1 LNSAVALILLFAIF
15 VFIWLRHPATNW
27 GDVSQALMYH
37 QVRKY
42 LLRLDETAEH
52 AKFWRPSIVLFLD
65 DMRTDMIDFC
75 GTLKKGGLLVL
86 GNVLVGELA
95 DLGEHSIRMRK
106 SWLSFI
112 NVHKLKAFPQV
123 TVAPSLRVGYQF
135 LMQGSGLGGLRCNTI
150 ALPFYDARAAKRQP
164 SLDGYSQV
172 NITRSP
178 SFYRD
183 VGTELSAGAA
193 PFKRERTQSEGL
205 NDILEELS
213 ERRPATGRSSGKKAQ
228 RLAHVTGEL
237 PVADSGEYIGIIQ
250 DALTLEKNVLV
261 CRNFYWTKQKDT
273 KKFIDIWF
281 EDDWEG
287 SCSDSKAL
295 MLQLGTILTLKD
307 NKKKERLRVM
317 QVLKKTQHHADDILK
332 KEALERQ
339 LADYRIRA
347 SVVQVYLRVESG
359 VVSGTAEYE
368 NSLRKLISDN
378 VSDTTVLFLQL
389 PKLPKH
395 IVKTAYTRD
404 HSDKD
409 AVLASDEYLKALCRM
424 TEGIPVALVRA
435 GEKADIIS
443 TSI

>member
-1 LNSAVALILLFAIF
+1 
-15 VFIWLRHPATNW
+15 
-27 GDVSQALMYH
+27 
-37 QVRKY
+37 
-42 LLRLDETAEH
+42 
-52 AKFWRPSIVLFLD
+52 
-65 DMRTDMIDFC
+65 
-75 GTLKKGGLLVL
+75 
-86 GNVLVGELA
+86 
-95 DLGEHSIRMRK
+95 
-106 SWLSFI
+106 
-112 NVHKLKAFPQV
+112 
-123 TVAPSLRVGYQF
+123 
-135 LMQGSGLGGLRCNTI
+135 
-150 ALPFYDARAAKRQP
+150 
-164 SLDGYSQV
+164 
-172 NITRSP
+172 
-178 SFYRD
+178 
-183 VGTELSAGAA
+183 
-193 PFKRERTQSEGL
+193 
-205 NDILEELS
+205 
-213 ERRPATGRSSGKKAQ
+213 
-228 RLAHVTGEL
+228 
-237 PVADSGEYIGIIQ
+237 
-250 DALTLEKNVLV
+250 
-261 CRNFYWTKQKDT
+261 
-273 KKFIDIWF
+273 
-281 EDDWEG
+281 
-287 SCSDSKAL
+287 